1 MPFLINLLFV
11 DKKKK
16 IVKLHLLVWYDC
28 KLTTSIFW
36 WTCPCFGTFFLIWSD
51 PKFVRTMILNPL
63 VYPLSKSILPNNLE
77 TSCWCLCSGF
87 VFLVPILLLRSKYD
101 FFFVSC
107 WTNYKLVRMNAGE
120 ICINDCRCR
129 ISKGWVWKP
138 CWRSGCYPF
147 RVKSLVLILES
158 STVLKSHHHVLCAIL
173 DSEFKAF
180 FFSPRFGSS
189 ISNYSW

>member
-1 MPFLINLLFV
+1 MLWHILLN
-11 DKKKK
+11 
-16 IVKLHLLVWYDC
+16 
-28 KLTTSIFW
+28 
-36 WTCPCFGTFFLIWSD
+36 WSD

-77 TSCWCLCSGF
+77 TYCWCLCSGF

-180 FFSPRFGSS
+180 FFPPDLAPQSVITVGKYLFLLVYKLSKPG
-189 ISNYSW
+189 YTHE